1 MTSPSG
7 SVAGEVR
14 FVDCPGSSVGGFAWI
29 GPWKGGA
36 RFAGVGVGGAAGGG
50 GGAGGSGCATGPGGG
65 GGTNARTPGG
75 QPIRTSHPHAW
86 VVISRPAMTSEPAA
100 PLKVAPL

>member
-1 MTSPSG
+1 MTSTSG

-29 GPWKGGA
+29 GPLKVGD
-36 RFAGVGVGGAAGGG
+36 RFAGGGVGGAAGGG

-65 GGTNARTPGG
+65 GGTNAPTPGC

-86 VVISRPAMTSEPAA
+86 FVISRPAMTCEPVS
-100 PLKVAPL
+100 PLKLA